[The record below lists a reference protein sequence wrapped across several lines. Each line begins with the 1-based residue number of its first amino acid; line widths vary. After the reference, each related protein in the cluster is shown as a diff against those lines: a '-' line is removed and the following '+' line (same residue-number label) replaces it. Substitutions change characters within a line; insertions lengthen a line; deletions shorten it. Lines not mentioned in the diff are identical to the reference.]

1 MVHKLAVVSSK
12 DCILAI
18 AMLCCV
24 AHMMSHRL
32 LCWTWQQANPAIYP
46 CTPCCLDRLI
56 CVKIITWTGLI
67 AENAQRQAQQARQA
81 QIQAAEEEAKA
92 SKLADQ
98 AEQRA
103 VTEQGSGNLT
113 AAVAASSAAAK

>member
-1 MVHKLAVVSSK
+1 MLCWDV
-12 DCILAI
+12 
-18 AMLCCV
+18 LCCV
-24 AHMMSHRL
+24 AHVVSHKL
-32 LCWTWQQANPAIYP
+32 PCWTWHQVVSVICP
-46 CTPCCLDRLI
+46 CTLCCLDSLI
-56 CVKIITWTGLI
+56 CVNIGTLTGLI